1 MHLLYKITF
10 VFLLIFNSDR
20 VLFAQQQVD
29 HIIPNKV
36 TTDIVKAALDYTYN
50 FEFEESKKLCEQIRK
65 RHPNHP
71 GADFMMAL
79 NIYWEMFYNDTYQQ
93 QSGQFLTYL
102 NKTLELSKKMVAV
115 DEKDVEGVFFKLAAE
130 CYLALYYS
138 ERNETSTTLSYAKK
152 MYSSIKVAMKL
163 KDKLNE
169 FYFPS
174 GIYNYYVVM
183 YPEVHPVFKPFM
195 FMFMSGSKATGFKE
209 MDYAWKHAVFCKMEC
224 AYHLCNIYIKYEGT
238 PLLAYEY
245 TKALNDKYPKNIFFA
260 LRHCEVLLAKG
271 EYVEAKKLADR
282 LNESGKKYFVAT
294 SYVFYGILS
303 ESNKDPENASK
314 NFLKAIQSF
323 KETLNPECDYLSF
336 AYAGMGRY
344 YKNLSNK
351 AKATEY
357 YKKCKEIA
365 EYHSIVLEADS
376 YLSKKQ

>member
-1 MHLLYKITF
+1 MHIIHKFILILF
-10 VFLLIFNSDR
+10 LIFSSG
-20 VLFAQQQVD
+20 VSLFAQPID

-36 TTDIVKAALDYTYN
+36 TTDIVKQALDYTYN
-50 FEFEESKKLCEQIRK
+50 FEFEESKKLIEQIRK

-79 NIYWEMFYNDTYQQ
+79 NIYWEMFYNDTYKE
-93 QSGQFLTYL
+93 QSGQFLIYL
-102 NKTLELSKKMVAV
+102 NRTLELSKRMLAK

-138 ERNETSTTLSYAKK
+138 ERNETANTISYAKK

-163 KDKLNE
+163 KGQLNE

-183 YPEVHPVFKPFM
+183 YPEVHPAFRPFM
-195 FMFMSGSKATGFKE
+195 FMFMGGNKALGFKE
-209 MDYAWKHAVFCKMEC
+209 MDYAWKNAVFCKMEC

-245 TKALNDKYPKNIFFA
+245 TKALHDKYPKNIFFT

-271 EYVEAKKLADR
+271 EYKEAKKLADK

-294 SYVFYGILS
+294 SYVFYGILA
-303 ESNKDPENASK
+303 ESNKDSESASK
-314 NFLKAIQSF
+314 YFLKAIQAF
-323 KETLNPECDYLSF
+323 KETKNPESDYLSF

-344 YKNLSNK
+344 YKNLGDKVK
-351 AKATEY
+351 ASEY

-365 EYHSIVLEADS
+365 EYHSIILEADS
-376 YLSKKQ
+376 YLSKK